1 MTLRFVNVGH
11 RFSEADLLIMSA
23 MELTIFFIIQH
34 IDLFKH
40 IEFKKTQILIIF
52 NYYLIETQINFY
64 LFTVNR
70 ISKGLYLDSLMNAFL
85 SFY

>member
-40 IEFKKTQILIIF
+40 IEFKKTQI
-52 NYYLIETQINFY
+52 
-64 LFTVNR
+64 
-70 ISKGLYLDSLMNAFL
+70 
-85 SFY
+85 